1 MSSEAAGHWQ
11 RIYQTRSATEVS
23 WYEPVPQTSL
33 DLIRATGLPVS
44 APIIDVGSGDS
55 QLVDHLL
62 DSGYSDVTVLDIA
75 PAALE
80 RVRAR
85 LGAAAA
91 RVDWIAADVT
101 SFRLRRRYALWHDR
115 AVFHFLVTPAE
126 RQKYLSV
133 LTAALAP
140 KGHLILATFGPQG
153 PTRCSGL
160 PIQRYSEDDLGVL
173 LGPSF
178 QLRHHGL
185 ENHRTPTGRD
195 QQFLWSCWQAAA
207 GGA

>member
-23 WYEPVPQTSL
+23 WYEPVPQASL
-33 DLIRATGLPVS
+33 DQIRATGLAVS
-44 APIIDVGSGDS
+44 TSIIDVGGGAS

-62 DSGYSDVTVLDIA
+62 NTGYSDVTVLDIA
-75 PAALE
+75 PAALQ
-80 RVRAR
+80 RARAR
-85 LGAAAA
+85 LGAAAT
-91 RVDWIAADVT
+91 RVNWIAADVT
-101 SFRLRRRYALWHDR
+101 SFRPRQRYDLWHDR
-115 AVFHFLVTPAE
+115 ALFHFLVTQAE

-160 PIQRYSEDDLGVL
+160 PIRRYSEEDLGAL

-178 QLRHHGL
+178 QLRRHGL
-185 ENHRTPTGRD
+185 ENHRTPTGRE
-195 QQFLWSCWQAAA
+195 QQFLWSWWQASA
-207 GGA
+207 

>member
-1 MSSEAAGHWQ
+1 VSSESAGHWQ
-11 RIYQTRSATEVS
+11 RIYQTRSATELS
-23 WYEPVPQTSL
+23 WYEPVPQASL
-33 DLIRATGLPVS
+33 DQIQATGLPVS

-62 DSGYSDVTVLDIA
+62 GSGYSDVTALDIA

-80 RVRAR
+80 RARAR

-101 SFRLRRRYALWHDR
+101 DFRPRRRYALWHDR

-133 LTAALAP
+133 LSAALES

-160 PIQRYSEDDLGVL
+160 AIQRYSEDDLSVL

-178 QLRHHGL
+178 QLRRHGL
-185 ENHRTPTGRD
+185 ETHRTPTGRY
-195 QQFLWSCWQAAA
+195 QEFLWSWWQATA
-207 GGA
+207 

>member
-1 MSSEAAGHWQ
+1 
-11 RIYQTRSATEVS
+11 
-23 WYEPVPQTSL
+23 
-33 DLIRATGLPVS
+33 
-44 APIIDVGSGDS
+44 
-55 QLVDHLL
+55 LVDHLL
-62 DSGYSDVTVLDIA
+62 GSGYSDVTALDIA

-80 RVRAR
+80 RARAR

-101 SFRLRRRYALWHDR
+101 DFRPRRRYALWHDR

-133 LTAALAP
+133 LSAALEP

-160 PIQRYSEDDLGVL
+160 AIQRYSEGDLSVL

-178 QLRHHGL
+178 QLRRHGL
-185 ENHRTPTGRD
+185 ETHRTPTGCY
-195 QQFLWSCWQAAA
+195 QEFLWSWWQATA
-207 GGA
+207 